1 MTEKEAGMRRWICEM
16 YNTRGLGFAD
26 ESWLK
31 FAAFCEANR
40 LTDDVP
46 MGRRLDGLDKWDIYE
61 EQILAAANRPDKPT
75 PNGQN

>member
-1 MTEKEAGMRRWICEM
+1 MTEKEAGMRRWICQM
-16 YNTRGLGFAD
+16 YNCRGFGFT
-26 ESWLK
+26 EEGWLK

-40 LTDDVP
+40 LTDDVA
-46 MGRRLDGLDKWDIYE
+46 MGVRPDKADKWDIYE